1 MKRALIF
8 KTPIKTV
15 GIFFNRRAIATVVMA
30 FVLLQLFLICPV
42 AVKAQ
47 QPPAKPEQLAPYS
60 DPGRYAEKLRAFE
73 EFVKKQMEV
82 DHIPGLTI
90 GFIKDGFLW
99 AKGFGYSDVEN
110 KVPATAQSIYRL
122 ASVTKPMTAM
132 AVLRLVEQGKIN
144 LDAEI
149 QTYVPDYPKQKWP
162 VTVRE
167 LLGHL
172 GGGQSGSGLGV
183 ERKTVKQ
190 VVEAISKTP
199 IETEPGTKFLYT
211 TSGYNL
217 LGAAIE
223 NASGQS
229 FGDYLRQQI
238 WSPLDMNDTRMDN
251 PRDVTG
257 NRVRGYEFAGGQLRN
272 AAFLDVSTRFG
283 GGGASG
289 TVVDLLR
296 LARGLNE
303 GKVLS
308 KSSVEQM
315 YTPMTTRDGRFWN
328 YTNAGWD
335 YGMGWF
341 IFPLNGR
348 YVVHHDGGQSGTTTD
363 ILRIPSEN
371 FAIAFACNLEDVD
384 KTIYVQRLYE
394 AIYDEPWYIPVY
406 TKEKTDQTLY
416 KGMSD
421 TFNYGLLQ
429 LDKTNQPLTKD
440 QQELASAFAYFNRYV
455 NREALQS
462 SFQEAEA
469 KIEDGRHP
477 RAGQSFV
484 KVGSFV
490 AAKLREKYGAER
502 LNTYHTTGAIPFFN
516 DYVEMYKADPSY
528 PKELRFNESFERMIL
543 KWNEDWKRTWSASV
557 RALHIKFSG
566 DSAGAV
572 EKLKAA
578 FTGAEVYPNFIPQL
592 MSMQRGGM
600 EVIKAAKVAT
610 ELYPRSDRTNGNYAI
625 ILLAVGD
632 KRAEAK
638 GIISDSDDARTFLK
652 KAYQISSEGI
662 ASAKVLNQIADSWSN
677 EGVAHRMDKALDVIK
692 LALELYPKEA
702 MFYDTAGNIY
712 LKKGQREQAIEQYRK
727 ALELDPNFEHAQKSL
742 KSLSKQAEM
751 RGPTDPKEL
760 EAFLDNFFAEQ
771 MASLH
776 VPGAVVTIVKDGK
789 IFFTKGYGYADLE
802 KKMPVTPDKTLFRAY
817 SVSKTFTA
825 TAIMQLVEQGKLRLD
840 EDVNKYLKTFQLKG
854 DFKEPVTLAN
864 LMTHTAGF
872 VDADNMLARG
882 EFRPRSF
889 GDNIALNMPPRSNPL
904 GTFHYSNY
912 GASLGGYIVE
922 ATSGEPFAEY
932 IERHILKPLGM
943 RHTTFLLPYQ
953 LPPSVAANVAVGY
966 RYEDGVYKPMTP
978 DEGDFWTAPA
988 ANLLTTGTDI
998 APFMIAHLQ
1007 QGRYGNTRILKEAT
1021 VEEMHRPRQIG
1032 EAPLMA
1038 YGFFPHFENNQRG
1051 MFHNGGWDGAISQM
1065 YLLPEHNIGWFVSY
1079 TFGGDRGRQL
1089 RWRLLSAM
1097 LDRYFPE

>member
-1 MKRALIF
+1 MKHALIF

-15 GIFFNRRAIATVVMA
+15 GAWLVTLMM
-30 FVLLQLFLICPV
+30 LLQLLLIFPV
-42 AVKAQ
+42 ATKAQ
-47 QPPAKPEQLAPYS
+47 QPSTKPETSAPYS
-60 DPGRYAEKLRAFE
+60 DPGRYAEKLRGFE
-73 EFVKKQMEV
+73 EFVKKQMEI
-82 DHIPGLTI
+82 DKIPGLTI

-99 AKGFGYSDVEN
+99 AKGFGYSDLEN
-110 KVPATAQSIYRL
+110 KTPATSQSIYRL

-132 AVLRLVEQGKIN
+132 AVLRLVEQGKIK

-149 QTYVPDYPKQKWP
+149 QTYVPAYPKQKWP

-172 GGGQSGSGLGV
+172 GGGQSGSGLGI

-190 VVEAISKTP
+190 VVEAISKQP

-229 FGDYLRQQI
+229 FGDYMRQQI

-251 PRDVTG
+251 PRDIWG
-257 NRVRGYEFAGGQLRN
+257 GRVRGYELVGGQIKN
-272 AAFLDVSTRFG
+272 ADFVDVSTRFG
-283 GGGASG
+283 GGGSSG
-289 TVVDLLR
+289 TVIDLLR

-348 YVVHHDGGQSGTTTD
+348 YVVHHDGGQKGTTTD

-406 TKEKTDQTLY
+406 TRDKTDQTLY
-416 KGMSD
+416 KGMAD

-429 LDKTNQPLTKD
+429 TDKANQPLTKD
-440 QQELASAFAYFNRYV
+440 RQELASAFAYFNAAV

-462 SFQEAEA
+462 SFQEAEG
-469 KIEDGRHP
+469 KISDGRHP
-477 RAGQSFV
+477 VAGQSFV
-484 KVGSFV
+484 KVGAYV
-490 AAKLREKYGAER
+490 ASKLQEKYGKER
-502 LNTYHTTGAIPFFN
+502 LDTYHTTGAIPFFS
-516 DYVEMYKADPSY
+516 DYVLMYKGDSSFPQ
-528 PKELRFNESFERMIL
+528 ELRFTESFERMIL
-543 KWNEDWKRTWSASV
+543 KWNEDWKRTWSASI
-557 RALHIKFSG
+557 RALHVKFSG
-566 DSAGAV
+566 DTDAV
-572 EKLKAA
+572 EKLKVA

-600 EVIKAAKVAT
+600 EVVKAAKVAA

-625 ILLAVGD
+625 MLLAIGD

-638 GIISDSDDARTFLK
+638 GIINDSDDARVYLK
-652 KAYQISSEGI
+652 KAYDISSEGI
-662 ASAKVLNQIADSWSN
+662 ASVKVLNQIANGWAN

-702 MFYDTAGNIY
+702 MLYDTAGNIY
-712 LKKGQREQAIEQYRK
+712 LQKGQREQALEQYKK

-742 KSLSKQAEM
+742 KSLSNQAGL

-802 KKMPVTPDKTLFRAY
+802 KKLPVVPDKTLFRAY

-825 TAIMQLVEQGKLRLD
+825 TAIMQLVEQGKLKLD

-872 VDADNMLARG
+872 VDTDTMLAHGDLRT
-882 EFRPRSF
+882 RSF
-889 GDNIALNMPPRSNPL
+889 GENLAQNMPPRSKPL
-904 GTFHYSNY
+904 GTFRYSNY

-922 ATSGEPFAEY
+922 TTSGEPFAEY

-943 RHTTFLLPYQ
+943 RHSTFLLPRQ
-953 LPPSVAANVAVGY
+953 LPPGVAANVAVGY

-1007 QGRYGNTRILKEAT
+1007 RGRYGTTRILKEAT
-1021 VEEMHRPRQIG
+1021 IEEMHKPRQIG

-1065 YLLPEHNIGWFVSY
+1065 YLLPEHNIGWFISY

>member
-1 MKRALIF
+1 
-8 KTPIKTV
+8 
-15 GIFFNRRAIATVVMA
+15 MA
-30 FVLLQLFLICPV
+30 FVLSQVFFICPV
-42 AVKAQ
+42 ASQAQ
-47 QPPAKPEQLAPYS
+47 QPLAKPEQLVPYS

-82 DHIPGLTI
+82 DHIPGLSI

-132 AVLRLVEQGKIN
+132 AVLRLAEQGKIN

-149 QTYVPDYPKQKWP
+149 QTYVPDYPRQKWP
-162 VTVRE
+162 VTVRQ

-190 VVEAISKTP
+190 VVEAISKQP

-238 WSPLDMNDTRMDN
+238 WAPLDMNDTRMDN
-251 PRDVTG
+251 PREILSS
-257 NRVRGYEFAGGQLRN
+257 RVRGYELVNGQIKN
-272 AAFLDVSTRFG
+272 ADYVDVSTRFG
-283 GGGASG
+283 GGGTSG

-296 LARGLNE
+296 LAKGLDE

-315 YTPMTTRDGRFWN
+315 YTPMATRDGRFWN

-348 YVVHHDGGQSGTTTD
+348 YVVHHDGGQKGTTTD
-363 ILRIPSEN
+363 ILRIPSEK
-371 FAIAFACNLEDVD
+371 FAVAFACNLEDVD

-394 AIYDEPWYIPVY
+394 AIYDQPWYIPVY
-406 TKEKTDQTLY
+406 TKEKADQTLY

-462 SFQEAEA
+462 SFQEAEG

-484 KVGSFV
+484 KVGSYV

-502 LNTYHTTGAIPFFN
+502 PSIYHTTGAIPFFS
-516 DYVEMYKADPSY
+516 DYVEMYKGDPSY

-557 RALHIKFSG
+557 RALHIKFGG
-566 DSAGAV
+566 DIADAV

-592 MSMQRGGM
+592 VSMQRGGM
-600 EVIKAAKVAT
+600 EVIKAAKAAT

-638 GIISDSDDARTFLK
+638 GIISDSDDARTYLK
-652 KAYQISSEGI
+652 KAYEISSEGI
-662 ASAKVLNQIADSWSN
+662 ASAKVLNQIANSWSN

-712 LKKGQREQAIEQYRK
+712 LRKGQREQAIEAYRK
-727 ALELDPNFEHAQKSL
+727 ALELDPNFEHAQKSI
-742 KSLSKQAEM
+742 KSLSQQTEM

-802 KKMPVTPDKTLFRAY
+802 KKTPVSPDKTLFRAY

-825 TAIMQLVEQGKLRLD
+825 TAIMQLVEQGKLKLD
-840 EDVNKYLKTFQLKG
+840 EDVNKYLKAFKLKG

-872 VDADNMLARG
+872 VDADNMLSRG

-904 GTFHYSNY
+904 GTFRYSNY

-922 ATSGEPFAEY
+922 TTSGEPFTEY

-943 RHTTFLLPYQ
+943 HHSTFLLPYQ

-1007 QGRYGNTRILKEAT
+1007 QGRYGNTRILKETT
-1021 VEEMHRPRQIG
+1021 VEEMHKPRQIG

-1038 YGFFPHFENNQRG
+1038 YGFFPHFENNQHG